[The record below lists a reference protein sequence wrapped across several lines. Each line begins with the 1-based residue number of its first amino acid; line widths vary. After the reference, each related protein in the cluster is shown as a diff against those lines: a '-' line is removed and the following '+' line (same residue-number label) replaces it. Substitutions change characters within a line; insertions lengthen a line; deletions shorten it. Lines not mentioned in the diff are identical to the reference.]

1 VPERDGGPLWR
12 EQWRRRPTFALG
24 RRALQC
30 LFEGSLGV
38 KKLAVLCIALCVS
51 LSTTAAFA
59 RGGGHGGSHHSSATG
74 GAAGTS
80 VGSPGTNSAGTALSS
95 GGGGNGPQKGPLV
108 GTNPVVD
115 REEAKVDKMI
125 KSICR
130 GC

>member
-1 VPERDGGPLWR
+1 MRRMLSDVDDGTG
-12 EQWRRRPTFALG
+12 
-24 RRALQC
+24 
-30 LFEGSLGV
+30 GSLGM
-38 KKLAVLCIALCVS
+38 KKPLVLCVALCVS
-51 LSTTAAFA
+51 FSTSAAFA
-59 RGGGHGGSHHSSATG
+59 RGGHGGSRSSASG

-95 GGGGNGPQKGPLV
+95 GGGGNGAQKGPLG

>member
-1 VPERDGGPLWR
+1 MKW
-12 EQWRRRPTFALG
+12 F
-24 RRALQC
+24 
-30 LFEGSLGV
+30 
-38 KKLAVLCIALCVS
+38 AVLCAALCVS

-59 RGGGHGGSHHSSATG
+59 RGGGGSHHSSSTG

-80 VGSPGTNSAGTALSS
+80 LAAPGTNSAGTALSS
-95 GGGGNGPQKGPLV
+95 GGAGNGAQKGPLL

-115 REEAKVDKMI
+115 REDAKVEKMI